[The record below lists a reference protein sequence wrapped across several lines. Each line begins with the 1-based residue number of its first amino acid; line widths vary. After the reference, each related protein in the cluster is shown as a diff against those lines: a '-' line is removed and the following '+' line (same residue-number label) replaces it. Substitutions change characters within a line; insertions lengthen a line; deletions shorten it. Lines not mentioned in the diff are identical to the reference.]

1 MRPVPVPLL
10 DTSLLATGIDQR
22 ASERF
27 GVGLPYML
35 GDGQQGHTRD
45 LSATGVS
52 FDSETPYVLGAIVQI
67 TLRYGLDGHNFPLPC
82 EVEVMR
88 VDANDGRYTIA
99 GRFLRPFFDAAA

>member
-10 DTSLLATGIDQR
+10 DSVLLATGIDQR

-27 GVGLPYML
+27 GVGLPYTL
-35 GDGQQGHTRD
+35 GDGQQGQTRD

-52 FDSETPYVLGAIVQI
+52 FESETPYVIGAMVQI

-82 EVEVMR
+82 DVEVMR
-88 VDANDGRYTIA
+88 VEASDGRYVIA
-99 GRFLRPFFDAAA
+99 AKFQRPFLDPDA